1 MPATS
6 APSEFW
12 RELAAT
18 HEDQLRNHGLGE
30 IKRQQALRY
39 FTWQWRLRR
48 LPKSEQLR
56 FLVSNSP
63 RLRLVASVPVRQP
76 LARGLW
82 SGLPWGPL
90 DRAAYTYATRLLWQY
105 AEDHGAADVLAL
117 GEPALGNPPP
127 VLHRGR
133 LISQDLA
140 NSALETAAIR
150 RALGSQSPTSI
161 LEIGAGY
168 GRTAFALLGVYPH
181 ARYTIVDIEPALSL
195 SRWYLSS
202 LFPDRDITFLESDK
216 ATTATLGDVDLAL
229 SISSLQEMTHEQVRH
244 YLGLLDEGVEGTVFL
259 KQWRRWTNPVDGVVL
274 DFDEYPVPKQ
284 WQEVFRETSPVQTA
298 FVQAG
303 WKTSRSER

>member
-1 MPATS
+1 
-6 APSEFW
+6 
-12 RELAAT
+12 
-18 HEDQLRNHGLGE
+18 
-30 IKRQQALRY
+30 
-39 FTWQWRLRR
+39 
-48 LPKSEQLR
+48 
-56 FLVSNSP
+56 
-63 RLRLVASVPVRQP
+63 
-76 LARGLW
+76 
-82 SGLPWGPL
+82 
-90 DRAAYTYATRLLWQY
+90 
-105 AEDHGAADVLAL
+105 
-117 GEPALGNPPP
+117 
-127 VLHRGR
+127 
-133 LISQDLA
+133 
-140 NSALETAAIR
+140 
-150 RALGSQSPTSI
+150 

-202 LFPDRDITFLESDK
+202 LFPDRDITFLEADK

-244 YLGLLDEGVEGTVFL
+244 YLDLLDEGVEGTVFL